1 MSLRRCV
8 AGISIIA
15 AMALP
20 SAVAAEVYEDGS
32 SLYALCTESEIWQEA
47 ACIAFAIAVAD
58 VMLSSETPL
67 FGHEACIPAKVSREQ
82 IKDTVVA
89 LLKDEP
95 QLRQDY
101 SAVSLVALALSRA
114 FPCT

>member
-1 MSLRRCV
+1 MK
-8 AGISIIA
+8 
-15 AMALP
+15 
-20 SAVAAEVYEDGS
+20 DGS

-47 ACIAFAIAVAD
+47 ACIAFAIAVALN

-101 SAVSLVALALSRA
+101 SAVFLWSRWRSAAGFPLHVMQALLGAVKG
-114 FPCT
+114 